1 MPKASPLLWINNSW
15 AEPDSAE
22 ATPAPSFRTYPL
34 LLELYAPQNQVVGRF
49 LTDELRHVR
58 QESLTIIPPPQHT
71 WHRADESDAT
81 QGVKEVHLYSHEQHV
96 QCQNDSRMN
105 WHRTGGAD
113 QTARESPASHS
124 PKCFSSCSW
133 FWIEL
138 LHLLQSSSTFWFCV
152 LMMLWV
158 KVNREC

>member
-1 MPKASPLLWINNSW
+1 MNKLQLRWTT
-15 AEPDSAE
+15 DSAE

-34 LLELYAPQNQVVGRF
+34 LLELYAPQNQIVGRF
-49 LTDELRHVR
+49 LTDELRHVC

-71 WHRADESDAT
+71 WQRAHEIDAT
-81 QGVKEVHLYSHEQHV
+81 QVVKEGWCKYIITLMSNTFNV
-96 QCQNDSRMN
+96 
-105 WHRTGGAD
+105 RTIAFIQLTLN
-113 QTARESPASHS
+113 QTARGSFASHS

-138 LHLLQSSSTFWFCV
+138 LHLLQSISAFWFCA